1 MAGVVS
7 AGHEKTAEAGAIIF
21 ELGGNAFDA
30 AVAASLMACVVEPT
44 LTSLGGGGFLL
55 AHEAKGAAGRENTL
69 FDFFT
74 QTPSRRHRQ
83 GAKEQQPDFYPI
95 KADFGDSIQ
104 EFHIGLASM
113 AVPGV
118 WAGLLAVHKKLGR
131 LPLKVVVEPAV
142 SCARSGLTVSEFQGY
157 CYELLHPI
165 LLATAAARTIYAPNG
180 TLLKS
185 GERLCMPEFAN
196 TLEYLASLGDEAAVR
211 AFYEGEIAQAIVRD
225 SQAGGGFL
233 SLEDFRQYAVIE
245 RSPLSINYRGV
256 QMLTNPPPS
265 SGGALIAFCLEL
277 LDRFD
282 LSQMTFGSVEHLTLL
297 SQAMRWTNQARRS
310 HLDDALFEPNV
321 AQQFITADLI
331 DKYARPLQALMNQG
345 TNRWGSTTHISVIDD
360 EGNAASI
367 TTSNG
372 EGSSYVIPGTQIMMN
387 NMLGEEDLNPNGF
400 HQWPLNQRLSS
411 MMAPT
416 LILQDG
422 KPQLALGSGG
432 SNRIRTAILQV
443 ISNIVDFGL
452 PLAAAVEAPRIHW
465 ESGTFHLE
473 PGLPTNQ
480 NEGAPFEAACLVT
493 DSGTHSGTDSVLHWQ
508 QSNMFFGGVHTVG
521 LDSAGVL
528 QGAGDPRRSG
538 SVAKV
543 G

>member
-7 AGHEKTAEAGAIIF
+7 AGHEKTAEAGALIF

-30 AVAASLMACVVEPT
+30 AVAASFMACVVEPT

-55 AHEAKGAAGRENTL
+55 AHEANGLKGHENTL

-74 QTPSRRHRQ
+74 QTPSCRT
-83 GAKEQQPDFYPI
+83 GPSQPDKSRANFYPI
-95 KADFGDSIQ
+95 EANFGDSIQ

-118 WAGLLAVHKKLGR
+118 LAGLLAVHKKLGR
-131 LPLKVVVEPAV
+131 LPLKAVVEPAV
-142 SCARSGLTVSEFQGY
+142 NCARSGLQVSNFQGY

-165 LLATAAARTIYAPNG
+165 LLATQTARTIYAPNG
-180 TLLKS
+180 SLLKS
-185 GERLCMPEFAN
+185 GERLCMPEFAD
-196 TLEYLASLGDEAAVR
+196 TLEYLASLGDEAALR
-211 AFYEGEIAQAIVRD
+211 AFYEGEIAQSVVRD
-225 SQAGGGFL
+225 CQAGGGFL
-233 SLEDFRQYAVIE
+233 SLEDFQRYEVIE

-265 SGGALIAFCLEL
+265 AGGSLIAFCLEL

-282 LSQMTFGSVEHLTLL
+282 LSGMTCGSVEHLTLL
-297 SQAMRWTNQARRS
+297 SQAMRWTNEVRRS
-310 HLDDALFEPNV
+310 HLDNALFDSDIAEK
-321 AQQFITADLI
+321 FLTADLVN
-331 DKYARPLQALMNQG
+331 KYDQTLQTLMNQG
-345 TNRWGSTTHISVIDD
+345 SNRWGSTTHISVMDD

-400 HQWPLNQRLSS
+400 HQWPLNQRMSS

-416 LILQDG
+416 LILKGG

-443 ISNIVDFGL
+443 ISNILDFGL

-465 ESGTFHLE
+465 ENGVFHLE
-473 PGLPTNQ
+473 PGLPTDGQ
-480 NEGAPFEAACLVT
+480 EGTLFRSAQL
-493 DSGTHSGTDSVLHWQ
+493 GTDSVLHWQ

-521 LDSAGVL
+521 LGASGL

-538 SVAKV
+538 STAN